1 MQLLPL
7 RLGMQCKDRD
17 YDYVSELH
25 GKYWVLQNFL
35 HAEHEPLRCSLSV
48 TYATHA
54 EYSYLDNLEPLV
66 QRWQAPISLAIYA
79 PGEDLLPAVERIHW
93 LRQCKQLI
101 HQWVS
106 FHLYYDVA
114 HTPQMRSELQLRTP
128 PTQVNCSAA
137 PTFGQTATL
146 YRKRVKLGYPM
157 NTGRNIAK
165 AAAITHYVLVSDIE
179 LYPSPGL
186 PAGFIHMLSRNM
198 QLLQPA
204 RPIVYPLHTF
214 EVAANASVPSTKAQ
228 LQQQLANNSAVI
240 FHKHICLHCHAIPRQ
255 QEWINASSQSTL
267 IEVFNAANRTYEYNR
282 WEPTYI
288 GTVNDPP
295 YDEHYKWE
303 NMYDKLLQVYTLCAL
318 GYEFHILD
326 NAFLVHRPSIKLC
339 HDKQRVQAS
348 KLAYSKI
355 RRELKYQRISWYGAR
370 LGCAI

>member
-1 MQLLPL
+1 MKVLDAKWWMLLMWQLLWLQQLNASEEAEQELRMQLLPL

-79 PGEDLLPAVERIHW
+79 PGEDLLPA
-93 LRQCKQLI
+93 
-101 HQWVS
+101 
-106 FHLYYDVA
+106 A

-165 AAAITHYVLVSDIE
+165 AAAITHCVSRYVIIV
-179 LYPSPGL
+179 PSLCCPL
-186 PAGFIHMLSRNM
+186 LHTSSICKL

-303 NMYDKLLQVYTLCAL
+303 NMYDKLLQVYTLYPPLSYA
-318 GYEFHILD
+318 
-326 NAFLVHRPSIKLC
+326 